1 MSLDCVTLTVSRRHK
16 SPYLSHHLGEV
27 VDVGGAQG
35 LGLEALQLQVV
46 LGDVG
51 RAQQQV
57 VEETLLAAVRLE
69 LHLHS
74 RGQRSGRHR
83 MVELVWVVIA
93 V

>member
-1 MSLDCVTLTVSRRHK
+1 MPRRHK
-16 SPYLSHHLGEV
+16 RPYLTHHLREV

-51 RAQQQV
+51 GAQEQV

-69 LHLHS
+69 LDLQHS
-74 RGQRSGRHR
+74 RGQRSARHR
-83 MVELVWVVIA
+83 MGRTGVG
-93 V
+93 